1 MPILT
6 SVESD
11 ENKGLLRL
19 LKTKKLENYY
29 SKEVQNTKPE
39 YVLDD
44 TYYILEIICIPAF
57 FCNKIYWM

>member
-44 TYYILEIICIPAF
+44 TF
-57 FCNKIYWM
+57 TTYWKSYVFQPLLQ